1 MNVEKE
7 NKKEISEYQEA
18 KTNET

>member
-1 MNVEKE
+1 MNGKKE
-7 NKKEISEYQEA
+7 NQKEISEYQEA